1 MCLMS
6 TLSVTLFLFT
16 PAKSFHAVL
25 FAIVRRGRTPAE
37 VLRLQEKAD
46 PFQCPN
52 ASANQTVHG
61 VFVLSVTT
69 KLFSFI
75 KGVKRPDTATNTKA
89 TPETINVGLIPIVS
103 PNHPPKSAPNGII
116 PVTRKRN
123 APFIL
128 PRAELGVRVCR
139 MVQENTVT

>member
-1 MCLMS
+1 
-6 TLSVTLFLFT
+6 
-16 PAKSFHAVL
+16 
-25 FAIVRRGRTPAE
+25 
-37 VLRLQEKAD
+37 
-46 PFQCPN
+46 
-52 ASANQTVHG
+52 
-61 VFVLSVTT
+61 VLSVTT

-89 TPETINVGLIPIVS
+89 TPETINVDLIPIVS
-103 PNHPPKSAPNGII
+103 PNHPPKSAPNGIM

-139 MVQENTVT
+139 IVQENTVIEEFPALKTK